1 MGDIM
6 NRDKI
11 DRRAREIDSEN
22 TVRQKGTRTRA
33 SIISYFDGEDFE
45 GTIHRN
51 ATTYAAFIAVLT
63 DSGRQG
69 FERRRHEDR
78 SALQQELSDAF
89 REAGFTDSAGELS
102 IPGRESYDDIPSSI
116 GPIMPAIL
124 AILEVE
130 HEINSTEAVRRYRPD
145 YIDLILPDDEESKP
159 DAPSEKDWEAI
170 ARNMSGCDPDAKAY
184 IYVLKLSRASDSSVW
199 YYVGKSEGQ
208 FSGLLSRIRSH
219 AKEFDQSRVVAH
231 NGRDVLLG
239 DYNFSIR
246 PPGTT
251 HQVVDIERIVS
262 ISESELSVFD
272 DPDLESCYVVEAERR
287 TAYEVAIDHET
298 TNVLGGK

>member
-1 MGDIM
+1 M

-11 DRRAREIDSEN
+11 DRRAREIDSRN

-63 DSGRQG
+63 DSGRPG
-69 FERRRHEDR
+69 FESRRHKDLSVLR
-78 SALQQELSDAF
+78 QELGDAF
-89 REAGFTDSAGELS
+89 KEAGFIDSEGELS
-102 IPGRESYDDIPSSI
+102 IPGRDSYDDIPSSI

-145 YIDLILPDDEESKP
+145 FIELILPEDEESKL
-159 DAPSEKDWEAI
+159 DTRVEKDWEEI

-184 IYVLKLSRASDSSVW
+184 VYVLELKRTSDSSIW
-199 YYVGKSEGQ
+199 FYVGKSEGK

-231 NGRDVLLG
+231 NGRDILLG
-239 DYNFSIR
+239 DYNFSIQ

-262 ISESELSVFD
+262 ISEPELSIFD
-272 DPDLESCYVVEAERR
+272 DPDLESCYVVEVERR
-287 TAYEVAIDHET
+287 TAYEVATDHET